1 MNNKRKNI
9 YDKLKDCFIGRID
22 DNDILLIQEGFKK
35 LSKSQKYKFKY
46 ISGTPKLIYYQFN
59 KPDTSEINQ
68 QWHRV
73 KNAVDNSRTY
83 LFGTN
88 DAYYISHGQGVKYYK
103 FFRYCPKYNMLELVS
118 DYYNKIPLFFHL
130 SDGIYEK
137 SNGIEMI
144 KGIDY

>member
-1 MNNKRKNI
+1 MTTKRKTI
-9 YDKLKDCFIGRID
+9 YDKLKNCFIGRID
-22 DNDILLIQEGFKK
+22 DNDILLIKEGIKRIP
-35 LSKSQKYKFKY
+35 KYKFQY
-46 ISGTPKLIYYQFN
+46 VSGTPKLIYYQFN
-59 KPDTSEINQ
+59 KSDNSEINQ

-83 LFGTN
+83 LLGTN
-88 DAYYISHGQGVKYYK
+88 DAYYISHGQGIKYYK

-137 SNGIEMI
+137 NNGIEII
-144 KGIDY
+144 KGIDD

>member
-1 MNNKRKNI
+1 MNTKRKTI
-9 YDKLKDCFIGRID
+9 YDKLKNCFIGRID
-22 DNDILLIQEGFKK
+22 DNDILLIKEGIKRIP
-35 LSKSQKYKFKY
+35 KYKFQY
-46 ISGTPKLIYYQFN
+46 VSGTPKLIYYQFN
-59 KPDTSEINQ
+59 KSDNSEINQ

-83 LFGTN
+83 LLGTN
-88 DAYYISHGQGVKYYK
+88 DAYYISHGQGIKYYK

-137 SNGIEMI
+137 NNGIEII
-144 KGIDY
+144 KGIDD